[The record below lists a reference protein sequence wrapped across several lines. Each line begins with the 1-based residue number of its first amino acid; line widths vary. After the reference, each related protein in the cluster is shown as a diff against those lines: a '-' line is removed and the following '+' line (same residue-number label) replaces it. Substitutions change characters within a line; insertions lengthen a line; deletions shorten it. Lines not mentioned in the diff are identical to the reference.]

1 MNKILLLTGLAFS
14 VLMSAQEAPKE
25 VKTTV
30 DAVTV
35 FTDGAQVTR
44 KKNIALPKGVSEL
57 KFIDL
62 SPFIAPESVTV
73 KAVPGVTI
81 LSVSHKLNFLDKS
94 KATPE
99 VEAIEKEIKAVEKQL
114 DDEIT
119 YLEIVR
125 DNIDLLQK
133 NKDLSGK
140 NAPVQLTNLQQVA
153 DYYNKRLTELKFEQN
168 TRTEKKKQLTDRYNK
183 LQNQKQTLLG
193 KNNTEKGEILVKV
206 SAETAKSYPIEVQYI
221 VDNARWTPSYDLR
234 ATDITQPINLI
245 YKANVQQDTKEEWNN
260 VKLTLSSAD
269 PNISGEAP
277 TLQTYFLTYGSVD
290 PNIMQK
296 NRSLKKTT
304 GMVQGVVLSEDGYP
318 LAGAT
323 VIVKGT
329 TIGATA
335 DFDGKFTLSASS
347 AENKLLQISYIGY
360 KTTDVL
366 GQKVMTVRLKE
377 EPQVLEEVVVV
388 GYGSQAKKAGTGSV
402 KEARVRGLASVSQKN
417 DDYQAADLIQM
428 TASQNQTNVHFEIE
442 TPYSIKSDNQ
452 VYSVDMQQFRVPAD
466 YKYYVVPK
474 IEQNAYLIGYVT
486 NWQQYNLLE
495 GEANIFF
502 EDTYVGKTT
511 LQPTQVS
518 DTLKISLGQDKKVSV
533 SREKVKQLASRQ
545 FIGSKK
551 EDTRLF
557 KTIIRNNKQQPISLT
572 VVDQLPISTQKEI
585 EVNVLNISGGKY
597 DKETGEIKWD
607 FGLSPAEKRELNVEY
622 SVKYPKN
629 KTIWLE

>member
-1 MNKILLLTGLAFS
+1 M
-14 VLMSAQEAPKE
+14 
-25 VKTTV
+25 
-30 DAVTV
+30 
-35 FTDGAQVTR
+35 
-44 KKNIALPKGVSEL
+44 
-57 KFIDL
+57 
-62 SPFIAPESVTV
+62 
-73 KAVPGVTI
+73 
-81 LSVSHKLNFLDKS
+81 
-94 KATPE
+94 
-99 VEAIEKEIKAVEKQL
+99 
-114 DDEIT
+114 
-119 YLEIVR
+119 
-125 DNIDLLQK
+125 LQK

-442 TPYSIKSDNQ
+442 TPYTIKSDNQ

-466 YKYYVVPK
+466 YKYYIVPK

-585 EVNVLNISGGKY
+585 EVSALNISGGKY